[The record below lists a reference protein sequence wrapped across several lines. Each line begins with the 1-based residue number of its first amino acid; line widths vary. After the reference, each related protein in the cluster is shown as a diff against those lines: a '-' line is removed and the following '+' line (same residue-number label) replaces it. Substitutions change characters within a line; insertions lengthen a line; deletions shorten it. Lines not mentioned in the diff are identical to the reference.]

1 MESMLM
7 DEPGGRRQKI
17 LRGLTTKMKNIVG
30 SSTDKDMEKVIQAVK
45 QKLGHE
51 FEDTLSKEVDEIE
64 SQLGSGALDESPKS
78 PPRAPP
84 SKEEVASILSD
95 SLVGAEDLD
104 DAVEKRAKELE
115 AEEKLDPRKRHGYYI
130 VGWVKQPPWPFQKI
144 HDRNGR
150 DTGVVGLCAPFIK
163 YYYNSMWEKAL
174 FWRLKARG
182 HVMLGISSYEWFPGN
197 ATNPITDR
205 TPQLNPED
213 KKMYASVDAF
223 AHCFRKPWEHI
234 APGIPRALISQSDF
248 VNADSSD
255 LQPKGLAKQYTFGHS
270 NLAGVWNDFNRNW
283 TVTVKCVKLAVKNGM
298 NVLLVGKKK
307 DADKNP
313 KRIAEIKPLI
323 DKGSVTITDMLPHRE
338 LGDVMEKSR
347 FWFVPNQ
354 SDASPRVVAEA
365 LCRGTPVIMNR
376 HIAGGWKYINDQ
388 TGVFFD
394 GPDDFLPAIERLE
407 KLRAAGKLR
416 PREWFMENYGNH
428 RSSLRLQALL
438 ELAVGKDRLEKARA
452 LATSGDEACN
462 QPPGA
467 GGGAPV
473 PPDAA
478 EGVGLGRRRAA
489 VCNWYF
495 KVTPRTWKGILPS
508 RGRGERYV
516 QTCRHLTLNHCLGQ
530 SLPAVKHAL
539 PALPWAVSLH
549 VPSLKFPPLNGTA
562 TCSHWD
568 EREGGGARPSSKP
581 VPPCVAPWRSW
592 TKRRLRAVA
601 PSPEEEHPVVELLHC
616 LVLGVHLL
624 PKGDEVRKG
633 VEREDHLPLLDP
645 VLGLE
650 DLLHLVPGVDPWPE
664 EELRQGDAVHGLVL
678 VPHGEHLVDSD
689 PAEILLPEDVEPERA
704 VEAEAPD
711 AVRWHLPRGLL
722 SPLLGLAVGTAG
734 GAAAASS
741 RAASVG
747 FWAASKEES
756 SAAGAAALSVSA
768 EVSLGPSA
776 TLADCSSLLAA
787 LQILSIRPA
796 FRGPLLL
803 KRRAETEAHRVAR
816 TEQSIWLRAA
826 AV

>member
-1 MESMLM
+1 MAYQQSSSRTIFAALVGIVCVSVICYNLGSLQSKMESMLM

-452 LATSGDEACN
+452 LAHK
-462 QPPGA
+462 
-467 GGGAPV
+467 
-473 PPDAA
+473 
-478 EGVGLGRRRAA
+478 
-489 VCNWYF
+489 W
-495 KVTPRTWKGILPS
+495 
-508 RGRGERYV
+508 
-516 QTCRHLTLNHCLGQ
+516 
-530 SLPAVKHAL
+530 
-539 PALPWAVSLH
+539 
-549 VPSLKFPPLNGTA
+549 
-562 TCSHWD
+562 
-568 EREGGGARPSSKP
+568 
-581 VPPCVAPWRSW
+581 
-592 TKRRLRAVA
+592 
-601 PSPEEEHPVVELLHC
+601 
-616 LVLGVHLL
+616 
-624 PKGDEVRKG
+624 
-633 VEREDHLPLLDP
+633 
-645 VLGLE
+645 
-650 DLLHLVPGVDPWPE
+650 
-664 EELRQGDAVHGLVL
+664 
-678 VPHGEHLVDSD
+678 
-689 PAEILLPEDVEPERA
+689 
-704 VEAEAPD
+704 
-711 AVRWHLPRGLL
+711 
-722 SPLLGLAVGTAG
+722 
-734 GAAAASS
+734 
-741 RAASVG
+741 
-747 FWAASKEES
+747 
-756 SAAGAAALSVSA
+756 
-768 EVSLGPSA
+768 
-776 TLADCSSLLAA
+776 
-787 LQILSIRPA
+787 
-796 FRGPLLL
+796 
-803 KRRAETEAHRVAR
+803 
-816 TEQSIWLRAA
+816 
-826 AV
+826 